1 MTYSPHPQER
11 NVMHENEWWDFFACA
26 EISMN
31 MKLTQAEKYISVI
44 FTTRMNTVTQSVNS
58 HNGSR
63 FIQ

>member
-1 MTYSPHPQER
+1 MKM
-11 NVMHENEWWDFFACA
+11 NDGIFFACA